1 VISLADSD
9 ISNFEEGKNISSTQK
24 LNLPPPGSLPSLVEQ
39 TYSLNKFET
48 AIEFNATMND
58 GGKLLAQGAN
68 GPQNRA
74 PGADELEATAGNTNS
89 DNMQCQGMDPMVISA
104 QKMFEIKAQRE
115 ENQRH
120 HEERMQFEADER
132 HEEAR
137 QCKAELQD
145 L

>member
-1 VISLADSD
+1 MISLADSD

-58 GGKLLAQGAN
+58 RGKLLAQGAN

-74 PGADELEATAGNTNS
+74 LGADELEATAGNTNS
-89 DNMQCQGMDPMVISA
+89 DNMQCQGMDPMVIWT
-104 QKMFEIKAQRE
+104 QMMYEMRTQRE
-115 ENQRH
+115 VDQR
-120 HEERMQFEADER
+120 RCDQI
-132 HEEAR
+132 
-137 QCKAELQD
+137 
-145 L
+145 